1 MFKTKTIV
9 YLFPILVL
17 MFVPYFMGVGMQ
29 PAKDDTATQKT
40 ADRIYAVI
48 QANRMDYSQTIIDKL
63 SNEQQHIS
71 LGEHWVQD
79 KALPLRAQIS
89 QVDLTQHEIN
99 ATHAADISYS
109 LQSLWAINHDNFPQ
123 SNKER
128 EGLIYV
134 LNHPGENYYTTV
146 ELEGVKYFMAVY
158 PDHAVSPACVQCH
171 NHNTNSPKQDF
182 AVGDLMGGV
191 VVRIPLG

>member
-1 MFKTKTIV
+1 MFRAKTIA
-9 YLFPILVL
+9 YLFPIVVL

-40 ADRIYAVI
+40 ADRIFAVI
-48 QANRMDYSQTIIDKL
+48 QANRMDYSSTVIDDL
-63 SNEQQHIS
+63 SSDEQLIS
-71 LGEHWVQD
+71 LDEHWVHN

-89 QVDLTQHEIN
+89 QVDLTHHAN
-99 ATHAADISYS
+99 NAADINYS
-109 LQSLWAINHDNFPQ
+109 LQSLWAINQDNFPQ

-146 ELEGVKYFMAVY
+146 ESKGVKYFMAVY
-158 PDHAVSPACVQCH
+158 PDHAISPACVQCH
-171 NHNTNSPKQDF
+171 NHNNNSPKQDF

-191 VVRIPLG
+191 VVRIPLS